1 MRNYQKTCIKLCFI
15 QAVIRTHCEVC
26 LCVRACE
33 GFEVLDIIT
42 IFAFLESAHLISLLQ
57 RHYINAPIAKIN
69 STISNIDNN

>member
-1 MRNYQKTCIKLCFI
+1 M
-15 QAVIRTHCEVC
+15 C

-33 GFEVLDIIT
+33 GFEVFDIII